1 MLKSLEPG
9 ICLEILSS
17 VYHVNLTRGVADIAL
32 RAQPPNQ
39 PELICLHEIISEQ
52 GVYVSKQYADTLQEP
67 CSWADLDCVAWS
79 SQFRHV
85 LPSPMVERII
95 LDSTSVFS
103 SDD

>member
-67 CSWADLDCVAWS
+67 CS
-79 SQFRHV
+79 
-85 LPSPMVERII
+85 
-95 LDSTSVFS
+95 
-103 SDD
+103 